1 MIADLQRRRAI
12 LFILA
17 CTAALSIHSIL
28 LSIDKLEIIIEGT
41 EDEFHRILYDIEGS
55 DEDDDAELLAIPA
68 FLLDDDESGN
78 NNSIPREEEGA
89 SLSTTTMTSY
99 AQLIDTNRP
108 LPPYTIEDALQ
119 VSKLYDSTFA
129 LLVYD
134 PEDDMFIGLYS
145 ENHRWRPPCQKLT
158 NSFRNIAYLLR
169 KIFPERFRGTESD
182 ELGKFMT
189 YSQHMNMYILLL
201 IAICYFTYTYV
212 FNRSSQYIPILFLSY
227 IDTLQLYRLDREI
240 ILGSK
245 WPVSNIIVNKLMIP
259 KLPSGT

>member
-1 MIADLQRRRAI
+1 MIADLQRRRAII

-28 LSIDKLEIIIEGT
+28 LSSVSSIDHVKLEIIIEGT
-41 EDEFHRILYDIEGS
+41 EVDFHRILYDIDGS

-78 NNSIPREEEGA
+78 NNSIPQEEED
-89 SLSTTTMTSY
+89 SVPTTTITSY

-108 LPPYTIEDALQ
+108 LPPNTIEDALQ

-182 ELGKFMT
+182 ELGKFIA
-189 YSQHMNMYILLL
+189 YS
-201 IAICYFTYTYV
+201 IAICHFTYYV

-227 IDTLQLYRLDREI
+227 IELCSYTDWIGRLSWGQSGLSRTL
-240 ILGSK
+240 S
-245 WPVSNIIVNKLMIP
+245 
-259 KLPSGT
+259 

>member
-119 VSKLYDSTFA
+119 VSKLYDSTFS

-182 ELGKFMT
+182 ELGKFIA
-189 YSQHMNMYILLL
+189 YS
-201 IAICYFTYTYV
+201 IAICHFTYYV
-212 FNRSSQYIPILFLSY
+212 FNRSSQYMPILFLSY
-227 IDTLQLYRLDREI
+227 IELCSYTDWIGRLSWGQSGLSRTL
-240 ILGSK
+240 S
-245 WPVSNIIVNKLMIP
+245 
-259 KLPSGT
+259 

>member
-99 AQLIDTNRP
+99 AQLIDANRP

-189 YSQHMNMYILLL
+189 TQHMYMTNFVD
-201 IAICYFTYTYV
+201 CYFAILHTMFSTVLLNTYQFSFFHTL
-212 FNRSSQYIPILFLSY
+212 ILCSYTDWIGRLSWGQSGLSR
-227 IDTLQLYRLDREI
+227 TL
-240 ILGSK
+240 S
-245 WPVSNIIVNKLMIP
+245 
-259 KLPSGT
+259 

>member
-17 CTAALSIHSIL
+17 CTAALSIYSIL
-28 LSIDKLEIIIEGT
+28 LSSVSSIDHVKLEILIEGT
-41 EDEFHRILYDIEGS
+41 EVDFHRILYDIDGS

-189 YSQHMNMYILLL
+189 TQHMYMYIILL
-201 IAICYFTYTYV
+201 IATLLF
-212 FNRSSQYIPILFLSY
+212 YILCFQPFFSIHTNSLSF
-227 IDTLQLYRLDREI
+227 IH
-240 ILGSK
+240 
-245 WPVSNIIVNKLMIP
+245 
-259 KLPSGT
+259 